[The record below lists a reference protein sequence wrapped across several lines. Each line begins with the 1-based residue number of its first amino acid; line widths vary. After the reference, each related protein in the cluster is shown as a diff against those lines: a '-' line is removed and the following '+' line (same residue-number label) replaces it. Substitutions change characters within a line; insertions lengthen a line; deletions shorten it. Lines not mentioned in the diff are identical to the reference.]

1 MIIQVTHPETKE
13 VIDIEVDSMNIE
25 ELQELYKT
33 SAPEKTLLSA
43 IQNLDLPAEAK
54 ALLLKIKDFTIQVG
68 GVALEIGKKI
78 LELIIYF
85 IKKYPSTTVGLIVGS
100 VLGMLLSSIPV
111 IGWALGWLLMPLCT
125 ALGLA
130 LGFWKDIKDVDM
142 KSAMNDVIG
151 EYFSAFKN
159 VPTPEQA

>member
-1 MIIQVTHPETKE
+1 
-13 VIDIEVDSMNIE
+13 
-25 ELQELYKT
+25 
-33 SAPEKTLLSA
+33 
-43 IQNLDLPAEAK
+43 
-54 ALLLKIKDFTIQVG
+54 
-68 GVALEIGKKI
+68 
-78 LELIIYF
+78 
-85 IKKYPSTTVGLIVGS
+85 
-100 VLGMLLSSIPV
+100 MLLSSIPV